1 MVNKIIKI
9 DKIETIEENNKTY
22 ITVELGHETPE
33 NNLAVIEFKGD
44 NSKTSLEK
52 FREEKWEKGGHLVK
66 YNPDFLVDKEK
77 FKNEKELGWKYFPLE
92 PILASP
98 QEKISSE
105 EIIYINILDYR
116 VGMLCIPER
125 KRLEQDIKIL
135 KPVIWF

>member
-52 FREEKWEKGGHLVK
+52 FREEK
-66 YNPDFLVDKEK
+66 
-77 FKNEKELGWKYFPLE
+77 
-92 PILASP
+92 
-98 QEKISSE
+98 
-105 EIIYINILDYR
+105 
-116 VGMLCIPER
+116 
-125 KRLEQDIKIL
+125 
-135 KPVIWF
+135 